1 MVYEPTTSC
10 VRQQREKS
18 MELLNVRKGM
28 LIMKKN
34 NNTHN
39 GHGHSNS

>member
-1 MVYEPTTSC
+1 MNPPLHVQDN
-10 VRQQREKS
+10 RQRKEYGV
-18 MELLNVRKGM
+18 MNVCKGM
-28 LIMKKN
+28 LIMKN